1 MKKGGTYL
9 QRLQSQRQSYL
20 DIGIDFGTQRTAD
33 YMAIVL
39 NDPKVM
45 GKSALGR
52 ERIVKIYEAMHELEK
67 TLNAAFY
74 ANAEQDYWQE
84 VLDRCLAEIFGKENL
99 CPFAERYPF
108 LKEVRYGK

>member
-1 MKKGGTYL
+1 MKKNGTYQ
-9 QRLQSQRQSYL
+9 QRLREQRQGYL

-39 NDPKVM
+39 NDPRVM

-52 ERIVKIYEAMHELEK
+52 ERIMKIYDAVHELEQ

-84 VLDRCLAEIFGKENL
+84 VLDRRLAEIFGKENL
-99 CPFAERYPF
+99 CPFGERYPF